1 MRVLHLH
8 QRLSARGGAER
19 HLLSLLK
26 GLQGRVETRLA
37 VGFDDRSLPAGERR
51 AMGPW
56 ERVKGLGRSGLGARG
71 GEAARRR
78 LGQALSRFR
87 PEVIHVHNLMDPG
100 LLALAAGA
108 APTVMTVQDHRLFCP
123 GRGKLLP
130 DGSLCAAP
138 MGDACGACFEDED
151 YGRRMLALTRRRLGA
166 LAAMERVLVL
176 SRYMAGELA
185 AVGVD
190 PGKIEVLPPP
200 VELAR
205 PGEEVSRGYHLLAGR
220 LVERKGVRVALRA
233 ARLLG
238 NPLPL
243 VVVGDGPLAGEV
255 AAAAAASGGGLVFE
269 AWADRARM
277 GRLLAGAVSLWLPS
291 LWAEPW
297 GLVGPEALSAAT
309 PVAASVVG
317 GVAEWLRPGEHGL
330 AAPPGDPAALAAA
343 ADRLAGEPE
352 LARSLGR
359 AGQRWVRDHLEEG
372 ELMRRL
378 ERVYRQAARGRAA

>member
-8 QRLSARGGAER
+8 ERLSARGGAER

-26 GLQGRVETRLA
+26 GLQGRVQTRLA

-78 LGQALSRFR
+78 LGQAVSRFR
-87 PEVIHVHNLMDPG
+87 PDVIHVHNLMDPG
-100 LLALAAGA
+100 LLTLAAGA

-138 MGDACGACFEDED
+138 MGSACGACFDDKD
-151 YGRRMLALTRRRLGA
+151 YGLRLLGLTRSRLRA
-166 LAAMERVLVL
+166 LEAMERVLVL
-176 SRYMAGELA
+176 SQYMAGELA
-185 AVGVD
+185 AMGVAQD
-190 PGKIEVLPPP
+190 KISVLPPP
-200 VELAR
+200 VELAP
-205 PGEEVSRGYHLLAGR
+205 PGEEGSRGYHLLAGR
-220 LVERKGVRVALRA
+220 LVERKGVRVALQA
-233 ARLLG
+233 VRLLRK
-238 NPLPL
+238 PLPL

-255 AAAAAASGGGLVFE
+255 AAAAAASGGRLVFE

-277 GRLLAGAVSLWLPS
+277 SRLLAGAVSLWLPS

-309 PVAASVVG
+309 PVVASAVG
-317 GVAEWLRPGEHGL
+317 GVAEWLRPGEHGI
-330 AAPPGDPAALAAA
+330 AVPPGDPAALAAA
-343 ADRLAGEPE
+343 ADQLAGDPA

-359 AGQRWVRDHLEEG
+359 AGRRWVGEHLEEG
-372 ELMRRL
+372 KLMRRL
-378 ERVYRQAARGRAA
+378 ERVYQQAAQGGAA